1 MDLIIW
7 HWSESEKKIVVNNLD
22 SQFMGQSQAKV
33 LVKRMKK
40 FLSQLD
46 PHEYD
51 LVAVMVDCISYF
63 IIWFD
68 RAVSFSVNY

>member
-7 HWSESEKKIVVNNLD
+7 HWSESEKKVIVNNLD

-40 FLSQLD
+40 FLSPLD
-46 PHEYD
+46 PNKYD
-51 LVAVMVDCISYF
+51 LVVEMIDC

-68 RAVSFSVNY
+68 WAVSFTVRC